1 MQDLFVDDGKRLTAG
16 KLNVLPL
23 YMFAECYIFH
33 FLAKLREFFHVQY
46 SCKESPL
53 RQVEEATYINF
64 VDFVKKSKGR
74 HTKQH
79 EVVGDFY

>member
-1 MQDLFVDDGKRLTAG
+1 MVYCD
-16 KLNVLPL
+16 
-23 YMFAECYIFH
+23 
-33 FLAKLREFFHVQY
+33 FLAKLREVFHVQY

-64 VDFVKKSKGR
+64 VDFVDKCEGIYM

-79 EVVGDFY
+79 ALLIFHKLILQMEMLVVM